1 MADRIRVSATG
12 AGVNYYPAFLAR
24 ALGYFEDEDLD
35 VVTEAPG
42 HGPYV
47 PRALADGAVDIGLG
61 GIWRPLM
68 YRGRL
73 STFVPFTQLCL
84 RCPNHVLAREP
95 RTAFDWSELVGRK
108 VLVPDGSPTPFIYLV
123 AILKKKGI
131 DASAVRFIRDFH
143 AAETEDLYRGGLG
156 DFVVTASPL
165 SEVLEDQGLG
175 CRVADLGEAGGP
187 VPWSVYYSLPAFLAR
202 PDNAA
207 GRFGRAIQ
215 RALAW
220 TVAHDAADAPGVFA
234 RQYPNVRPELVV
246 DAWRRYRAGGMWSE
260 TIRLDADAFARWQE
274 TIIAN
279 HLIDAPF
286 AYTDAFDTRVAD
298 WVEAHP
304 EP

>member
-1 MADRIRVSATG
+1 MSDRIRVAATG
-12 AGVNYYPAFLAR
+12 AGVNYYPEFLAR
-24 ALGYFEDEDLD
+24 ELGYFEDEGLK
-35 VVTEAPG
+35 VLTEAPG

-47 PRALADGAVDIGLG
+47 PRALAEGAVEIGLG

-73 STFVPFTQLCL
+73 SSFMPFTQLCL

-95 RTAFDWSELVGRK
+95 RSDFDWTDLIGRK

-123 AILKKKGI
+123 AILKENGI
-131 DASAVRFIRDFH
+131 DPGAVRFIRDFH

-156 DFVVTASPL
+156 EFVVTASPL
-165 SEVLEDQGLG
+165 SEVLVDQGLG
-175 CRVADLGEAGGP
+175 HRVADLGDAGGP

-215 RALAW
+215 RALTW
-220 TVAHDAADAPGVFA
+220 TTAHDAADAPGVFA
-234 RQYPNVRPELVV
+234 RQYPGVRPEMVV

-260 TIRLDADAFARWQE
+260 TIRLDADAFGRWQK

-286 AYTDAFDTRVAD
+286 AYEDAFDTRVAD
-298 WVEAHP
+298 WVEAQAGP
-304 EP
+304 